1 MAQEECPN
9 CGAQVPADHAFAK
22 SALSVLIA
30 APAVQDMATQMRCPQ
45 CGQVFSEREVR
56 HLRSSW
62 PNRFM
67 ILFVVLGVS
76 LVIWAMF

>member
-1 MAQEECPN
+1 MVQEECPN
-9 CGAQVPADHAFAK
+9 CGAQVPAGDAFAK

-30 APAVQDMATQMRCPQ
+30 APAVQDLATQLRCSQ
-45 CGQVFSEREVR
+45 CGHAFSAREVR

-62 PNRFM
+62 PNRLM